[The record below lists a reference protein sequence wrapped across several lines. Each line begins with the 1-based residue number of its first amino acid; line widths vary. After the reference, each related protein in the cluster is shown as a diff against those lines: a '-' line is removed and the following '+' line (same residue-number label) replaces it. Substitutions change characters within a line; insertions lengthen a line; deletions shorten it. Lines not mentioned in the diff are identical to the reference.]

1 MSHLSLT
8 RSKLSWPSTWLH
20 HANRERQIHSPGGV
34 TTRPGFL
41 FSVTPLDVTWRP
53 VRRACLVSVSSAPL
67 VTLLMTSELVYWLKI
82 SNAWFFLKQT

>member
-34 TTRPGFL
+34 TTR
-41 FSVTPLDVTWRP
+41 LDVTWRP
-53 VRRACLVSVSSAPL
+53 LRRACHERLFSSTGDIAGDKRTCLLAENLERLV
-67 VTLLMTSELVYWLKI
+67 
-82 SNAWFFLKQT
+82 FFM